1 MMTNTLFSRLRAPF
15 KRLTRDSKGVA
26 AVEFALIFP
35 VMLALYLG
43 SVEITGGVQ
52 TNKNVGKTA
61 YMVGDLITQQ
71 ETISRS
77 DLSAIA
83 QIGEALLFPYQ
94 ETKPTITMV
103 GIQIDN
109 DPTAAARA
117 TWSGRYRDGTLS
129 RPLSAGQIVNIPS
142 RLRIP
147 GTFLV
152 QVRTDLDYKPIVTW
166 TTESGGL
173 INMDETYYLRPRL
186 ADAIVC
192 TDC

>member
-1 MMTNTLFSRLRAPF
+1 MTNKTLFSRLRTPF
-15 KRLTRDSKGVA
+15 KRFTRDAKGVA

-43 SVEITGGVQ
+43 SVEISGGLQ

-61 YMVGDLITQQ
+61 SMVGDLITQQ
-71 ETISRS
+71 EDITRAE
-77 DLSAIA
+77 LTAIA
-83 QIGEALLFPYQ
+83 EIGEALLFPYQ
-94 ETKPTITMV
+94 ETSPTITMV

-109 DPTAAARA
+109 NPTAAARVA
-117 TWSGRYRDGTLS
+117 WSGRYRNGAFS
-129 RPLSAGQIVNIPS
+129 RPLPVGQIVNIPS

-147 GTFLV
+147 GTFIV
-152 QVRTDLDYKPIVTW
+152 QSRTDLDYKPIVTW
-166 TTESGGL
+166 TTPSGGL

-186 ADAIVC
+186 SDTVDC

>member
-1 MMTNTLFSRLRAPF
+1 MTNKTLFSRFGARC
-15 KRLTRDSKGVA
+15 KRFTRDSKGVA

-43 SVEITGGVQ
+43 SVEISGALQ
-52 TNKNVGKTA
+52 ANKNVGKTA
-61 YMVGDLITQQ
+61 SMVGDLITQQ
-71 ETISRS
+71 ETITRS
-77 DLSAIA
+77 ELSAIA
-83 QIGEALLFPYQ
+83 EIGEALLFPYQ
-94 ETKPTITMV
+94 ETSPTITMV

-109 DPTAAARA
+109 DPTAVARA
-117 TWSGRYRDGTLS
+117 AWSGRYRNGAFS
-129 RPLSAGQIVNIPS
+129 RPVPNGQIVNIPS

-166 TTESGGL
+166 TTESGGM

-186 ADAIVC
+186 SDTVDC

>member
-1 MMTNTLFSRLRAPF
+1 MTDKTLFSRLRGQISRF
-15 KRLTRDSKGVA
+15 KRDGEGVA

-43 SVEITGGVQ
+43 SVEISGALQ
-52 TNKNVGKTA
+52 ANKNVGKTA
-61 YMVGDLITQQ
+61 SMVGDLITQQ
-71 ETISRS
+71 ETITRS
-77 DLSAIA
+77 ELSAIA
-83 QIGEALLFPYQ
+83 EIGEALMFPYQ
-94 ETKPTITMV
+94 ETTPTITMV

-109 DPTAAARA
+109 DATAAARVA
-117 TWSGRYRDGTLS
+117 WSGRYRNGSFS
-129 RPLSAGQIVNIPS
+129 RPLPAGQIINIPS

-147 GTFLV
+147 GTFIV
-152 QVRTDLDYKPIVTW
+152 QARTDLDYKPIVTW

-186 ADAIVC
+186 SDAVDC